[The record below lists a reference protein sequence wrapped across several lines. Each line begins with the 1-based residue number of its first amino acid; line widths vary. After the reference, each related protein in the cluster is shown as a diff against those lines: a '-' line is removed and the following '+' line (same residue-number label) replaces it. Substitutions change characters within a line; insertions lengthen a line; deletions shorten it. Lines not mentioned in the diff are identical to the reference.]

1 MIAVIDYEMGNLRSV
16 SKALEA
22 VGAEV
27 EVTNDPE
34 MIAEAGALV
43 LPGVGSFRRGMEN
56 LNRLNITPAIA
67 KAVEAGKPLLGIC
80 LGLQLLFTESEE
92 HGIHRG
98 LDFIRGKV
106 LIFPPNIKIPQI
118 GWNQIRFKRRKNP
131 DIFEGI
137 ADSSYFYFNHSY
149 YTEPEDKDTVLTTTD
164 YGIEFTSSVNHGNI
178 WGVQFHPEKSEA
190 SGLKLLENFYR
201 YVS

>member
-1 MIAVIDYEMGNLRSV
+1 MIVVIDYEMGNLRSV

-27 EVTNDPE
+27 EVTNDLE
-34 MIAEAGALV
+34 LIVEAGALV

-56 LNRLNITPAIA
+56 LNRLNITPAIQE
-67 KAVEAGKPLLGIC
+67 AVEAGKPLLGIC
-80 LGLQLLFTESEE
+80 LGLQLFFTESEE
-92 HGIHRG
+92 HGIHQG

-106 LIFPPNIKIPQI
+106 RSFPPDIKIPQI
-118 GWNQIRFKRRKNP
+118 GWNQVRFTRRKDP

-137 ADSSYFYFNHSY
+137 ADNSYFYFNHSY
-149 YTEPEDKDTVLTTTD
+149 YTEPKDKDTVLTTTD

-178 WGVQFHPEKSEA
+178 WGVQFHPEKSER
-190 SGLKLLENFYR
+190 SGLKVLENFYR

>member
-27 EVTNDPE
+27 EVTNGLE
-34 MIAEAGALV
+34 KIAEANALV

-56 LNRLNITPAIA
+56 LNRLNITSVIHEAV
-67 KAVEAGKPLLGIC
+67 KASKPLLGIC

-92 HGIHRG
+92 HGIHKG
-98 LDFIRGKV
+98 LDIIKGQVREFHHDV
-106 LIFPPNIKIPQI
+106 KIPQI
-118 GWNQIRFKRRKNP
+118 GWNQIRVKNRKLP
-131 DIFEGI
+131 DIFESI
-137 ADSSYFYFNHSY
+137 ADNSYFYFNHSY

-164 YGIEFTSSVNHGNI
+164 YGIEFASSVNQDRV
-178 WGVQFHPEKSEA
+178 WGVQFHPEKSA
-190 SGLKLLENFYR
+190 GLGLRTLENFCR
-201 YVS
+201 NVS